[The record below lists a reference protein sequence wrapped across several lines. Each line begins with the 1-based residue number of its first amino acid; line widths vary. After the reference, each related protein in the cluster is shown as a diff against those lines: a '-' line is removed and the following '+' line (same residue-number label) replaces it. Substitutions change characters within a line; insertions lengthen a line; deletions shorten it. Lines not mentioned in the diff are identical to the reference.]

1 MHSRKNTY
9 YKYLFAIAAI
19 WNIAFALGSL
29 FLTRLFLE
37 MFGLQTPTSLL
48 WLQLFFA
55 LVLVL
60 GLGFYWVSRD
70 LNNNRAIVVMGIVG
84 KSLVFSIFACHWM
97 VGGIP
102 TLVALAGAGDLLF
115 AALFLEFIFK
125 YKA

>member
-1 MHSRKNTY
+1 MNSRKNTY
-9 YKYLFAIAAI
+9 YKYLFVIAAI
-19 WNIAFALGSL
+19 WNIAFALGFL

-37 MFGLQTPTSLL
+37 MFGLQTPASLV

-55 LVLVL
+55 LVLVF
-60 GLGFYWVSRD
+60 GLGYYWVSRD

-84 KSLVFSIFACHWM
+84 KSLVFLIFAYHWM

-102 TLVALAGAGDLLF
+102 TLVALAGSGDLLF